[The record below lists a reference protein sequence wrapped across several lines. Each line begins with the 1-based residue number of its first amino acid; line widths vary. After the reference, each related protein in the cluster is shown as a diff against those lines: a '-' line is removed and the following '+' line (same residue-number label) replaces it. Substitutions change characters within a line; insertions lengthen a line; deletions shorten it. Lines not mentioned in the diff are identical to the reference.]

1 MSVSEA
7 KIKRFIEWAEG
18 QGGESVPLTNE
29 YEIARIKHKGGTF
42 VLYVNKKGA
51 MSFSD
56 SAARRAWAA
65 FLEGKGWPMNVR
77 HKRSKTEAKV
87 ARLRE
92 RDGNA
97 CFFCGQQFS
106 LQNPPT
112 LEHLLSIVHGG
123 SNVIANLALACEPCN
138 QEVGSMDVADKM
150 KFRDQKRRSHDQ
162 LDRTA

>member
-7 KIKRFIEWAEG
+7 MIKRFIGWAEG

-87 ARLRE
+87 ARFLLRSAVQPPE
-92 RDGNA
+92 SAHPRTSAVDRPRR
-97 CFFCGQQFS
+97 QQRHREPRPRLRA
-106 LQNPPT
+106 LQPRGRLNGCRRQDKIP
-112 LEHLLSIVHGG
+112 G
-123 SNVIANLALACEPCN
+123 SEKEI
-138 QEVGSMDVADKM
+138 
-150 KFRDQKRRSHDQ
+150 
-162 LDRTA
+162 T